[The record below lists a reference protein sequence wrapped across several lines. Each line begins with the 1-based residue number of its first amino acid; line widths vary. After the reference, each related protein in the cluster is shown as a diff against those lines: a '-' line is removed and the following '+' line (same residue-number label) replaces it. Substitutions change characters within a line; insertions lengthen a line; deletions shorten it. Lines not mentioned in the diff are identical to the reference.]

1 MNNKNGDFM
10 GDTQEVHIEG
20 VSLSSLQK
28 LIIFLLIA
36 VIIVLL
42 VQVVALVAQTVV
54 FDNVSQK
61 LSNVVELLK
70 LRELREAGG

>member
-1 MNNKNGDFM
+1 M
-10 GDTQEVHIEG
+10 GDKQEVHIEG